1 MVRSR
6 HRRSGVAARV
16 TRGHRRHGRMPRAG
30 YNYYPGAVPVMVVTV
45 ADTAG
50 KGRHQDSDYDCNY

>member
-1 MVRSR
+1 
-6 HRRSGVAARV
+6 VAARV
-16 TRGHRRHGRMPRAG
+16 TRGRRRHRRMPRAG